1 MKYTAKLSIYIHSG
15 MKCRIHHITKEA
27 DTLADLHEQIGA
39 AKANGYTLES
49 VKNNELWQVLEKNGI
64 VKEGNKCGK

>member
-27 DTLADLHEQIGA
+27 DTLADLNAQIITA
-39 AKANGYTLES
+39 
-49 VKNNELWQVLEKNGI
+49 KNNGFALDSVTNNEKGTYI
-64 VKEGNKCGK
+64 F